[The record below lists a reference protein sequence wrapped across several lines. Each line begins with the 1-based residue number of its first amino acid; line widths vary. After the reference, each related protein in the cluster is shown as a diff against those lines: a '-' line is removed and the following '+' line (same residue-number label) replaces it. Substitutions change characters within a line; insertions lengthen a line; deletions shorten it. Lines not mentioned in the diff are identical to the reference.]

1 MRQPSPTLQQKYPAI
16 PGAPHDIEV
25 DRDTALEADREAKGE
40 AGTSGIVG
48 ARERKKEGRNE

>member
-48 ARERKKEGRNE
+48 ARERKKE